1 MIRGELIPSPSVD
14 AMLLLVK
21 RYRDLNS
28 KGSLSSSG
36 EEGGVFAR
44 SIIDRQSNATSRD
57 ASSHVSGSRLR
68 RLDIETM
75 GSHGS
80 IVRQ

>member
-1 MIRGELIPSPSVD
+1 MIRKELIPSPSVE

-28 KGSLSSSG
+28 KGSLLSSG
-36 EEGGVFAR
+36 EEGRVFAR
-44 SIIDRQSNATSRD
+44 SIIDRQSNAASRE
-57 ASSHVSGSRLR
+57 ASSHVGGNRLR
-68 RLDIETM
+68 GLDIETM
-75 GSHGS
+75 GNHCS